1 MKTVNSEV
9 KNWWQKVKA
18 HQSKFWVLLDC
29 KNDCKSNFKDA
40 DHMLECLTHWV
51 SLCYQ
56 CHHKKWSYQ
65 AQENAK
71 ILQRNCDTSWNSLIS
86 KNNWLTYFK
95 AVVSAYDSR
104 SVSEIDWSW
113 SLLSIKSYRDIAED
127 DRSMTCCD
135 VQRLVSRSILQPILQ
150 SILQLILQSILRF
163 KYWLLNRHQSLC
175 NSCKACNHSSEE
187 YKVNFSSYKR
197 KVYIWSLFKLHDE
210 VNSHVTMQSECN
222 AVARQIDSKYNFCT
236 VTLLVI
242 LLLSR
247 IIQVNSYCFCQEL

>member
-1 MKTVNSEV
+1 
-9 KNWWQKVKA
+9 
-18 HQSKFWVLLDC
+18 
-29 KNDCKSNFKDA
+29 
-40 DHMLECLTHWV
+40 MLKCSIYWV

-86 KNNWLTYFK
+86 KNNQLTYFK
-95 AVVSAYDSR
+95 AVVSVCDSR
-104 SVSEIDWSW
+104 SVSWIDWSQ
-113 SLLSIKSYRDIAED
+113 SLLSIKSYKDIAED
-127 DRSMTCCD
+127 DRSMTCCN
-135 VQRLVSRSILQPILQ
+135 VQRLVSWSILQ
-150 SILQLILQSILRF
+150 SILQF
-163 KYWLLNRHQSLC
+163 KYWLLNRYQSLR

-187 YKVNFSSYKR
+187 YEIDFSSHER

-210 VNSHVTMQSECN
+210 VNNHVTMQSECN

-242 LLLSR
+242 LLLSC